1 MVFEFAWYRRCA
13 RIIWVNSCAMST
25 LDCSSAEPINV
36 PRPPVPGL
44 PTLAMPA
51 DWLSPYLFE
60 PSFTRPFGL
69 LKFAIASWPTEIVW
83 PAPNVATIE
92 PSELMLML
100 STLAAAEPFW
110 LLEEVAEA
118 EAKPVRDAVPAASTR
133 SHRH

>member
-1 MVFEFAWYRRCA
+1 M
-13 RIIWVNSCAMST
+13 WVNCCTMSRWARWR
-25 LDCSSAEPINV
+25 AEPKKV
-36 PRPPVPGL
+36 PGPPVPGL

-69 LKFAIASWPTEIVW
+69 LKLATASCPTEIVW